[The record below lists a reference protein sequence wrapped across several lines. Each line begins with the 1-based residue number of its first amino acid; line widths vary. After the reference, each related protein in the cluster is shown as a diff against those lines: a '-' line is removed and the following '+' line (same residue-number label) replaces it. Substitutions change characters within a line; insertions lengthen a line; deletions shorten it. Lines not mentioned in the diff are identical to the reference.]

1 MGADNCKATV
11 RLTERGWRVLLGL
24 AGLLI
29 LACYALIGTLEAM
42 TP

>member
-1 MGADNCKATV
+1 M
-11 RLTERGWRVLLGL
+11 RLTERGERLLLGL